1 VSEVR
6 QFLQVDRVYLPLRA
20 RLGWVVVVES
30 VGSDWKPILGSR
42 LKDPSF
48 AQTFLQPYKQG
59 RIQATADIYAA
70 GLTQCYVDF
79 LAQFQVRPLSG
90 TNLAREELWDC

>member
-1 VSEVR
+1 VR
-6 QFLQVDRVYLPLRA
+6 QFLQVDRVFIYRFEPDW
-20 RLGWVVVVES
+20 GGVVES

-59 RIQATADIYAA
+59 RIRYSGYLCSGSNPMLRRFSGSVSSQA
-70 GLTQCYVDF
+70 V
-79 LAQFQVRPLSG
+79 
-90 TNLAREELWDC
+90 